1 MNNNIVDRAIENSKI
16 REKLHG
22 AGIFPTLI
30 VGPTGPTGP
39 QGNGLVIEGS
49 FDTEEDL
56 KKAHPVGKV
65 GECFLVGGLLYVW
78 DVDDNKWK
86 NVGNVKGPQGERGPK
101 GDKGDAGLV
110 GPQGIQGIQ
119 GECGLKGDTGPTGP
133 QGEKGEVGPTGPK
146 GDTGEKGDT
155 GPIGPTGTMGPTSYD
170 GVAFVSFMDTQNVG
184 TVSLGRSRI
193 IPGNSDIFALENGT
207 DIKIKRTSIL
217 EITLCGRISGVTNDN
232 GASFFLQNITANEKV
247 NDLVFDLEKGATPDM
262 DFSETNMVDI
272 VGPATL
278 QLQTSIENPGSS
290 NIKFTYMN
298 IILKSYK
305 A

>member
-22 AGIFPTLI
+22 VGIFPTLI
-30 VGPTGPTGP
+30 VGPTGPMGP

-119 GECGLKGDTGPTGP
+119 GERGLKGDA
-133 QGEKGEVGPTGPK
+133 GPTGPK

-170 GVAFVSFMDTQNVG
+170 GVAFVSFMDTQNAG

>member
-30 VGPTGPTGP
+30 VGPTGPMGP

-119 GECGLKGDTGPTGP
+119 GERGLKGDTGPTGP
-133 QGEKGEVGPTGPK
+133 K
-146 GDTGEKGDT
+146 GDIGEKGDT

-170 GVAFVSFMDTQNVG
+170 GVAFVSFMDTQNAG

>member
-30 VGPTGPTGP
+30 VGPTGPMGP

-119 GECGLKGDTGPTGP
+119 GERGLKGDT
-133 QGEKGEVGPTGPK
+133 GPTGPK

-170 GVAFVSFMDTQNVG
+170 GVAFVSFMDTQNAG

-278 QLQTSIENPGSS
+278 QLQTSIENLGSS

>member
-30 VGPTGPTGP
+30 VGPTGPMGP

-101 GDKGDAGLV
+101 GDKGDAGLI

-119 GECGLKGDTGPTGP
+119 GERGL
-133 QGEKGEVGPTGPK
+133 
-146 GDTGEKGDT
+146 KGDT

-170 GVAFVSFMDTQNVG
+170 GVAFVSFMDTQNAG

>member
-30 VGPTGPTGP
+30 VGPTGPMGP

-119 GECGLKGDTGPTGP
+119 GERGLKGDT
-133 QGEKGEVGPTGPK
+133 GPTGPK

-170 GVAFVSFMDTQNVG
+170 GVAFVSFMDTQNAG

-278 QLQTSIENPGSS
+278 QLQTSIENPSSS

>member
-1 MNNNIVDRAIENSKI
+1 M
-16 REKLHG
+16 KLQ
-22 AGIFPTLI
+22 LI
-30 VGPTGPTGP
+30 
-39 QGNGLVIEGS
+39 LL
-49 FDTEEDL
+49 DDL
-56 KKAHPVGKV
+56 
-65 GECFLVGGLLYVW
+65 FY
-78 DVDDNKWK
+78 
-86 NVGNVKGPQGERGPK
+86 RG
-101 GDKGDAGLV
+101 
-110 GPQGIQGIQ
+110 
-119 GECGLKGDTGPTGP
+119 
-133 QGEKGEVGPTGPK
+133 TGPK

-155 GPIGPTGTMGPTSYD
+155 GPIGPTGTMGPTPYD
-170 GVAFVSFMDTQNVG
+170 GVAFVSFMDTQNAG

>member
-30 VGPTGPTGP
+30 VGPTGPMGP

-49 FDTEEDL
+49 FDTEGDL

-101 GDKGDAGLV
+101 GDKGDAGLI

-119 GECGLKGDTGPTGP
+119 GERGLKGDTARCN
-133 QGEKGEVGPTGPK
+133 K
-146 GDTGEKGDT
+146 
-155 GPIGPTGTMGPTSYD
+155 S
-170 GVAFVSFMDTQNVG
+170 
-184 TVSLGRSRI
+184 
-193 IPGNSDIFALENGT
+193 
-207 DIKIKRTSIL
+207 SIY
-217 EITLCGRISGVTNDN
+217 
-232 GASFFLQNITANEKV
+232 F
-247 NDLVFDLEKGATPDM
+247 
-262 DFSETNMVDI
+262 
-272 VGPATL
+272 
-278 QLQTSIENPGSS
+278 
-290 NIKFTYMN
+290 
-298 IILKSYK
+298 
-305 A
+305 

>member
-1 MNNNIVDRAIENSKI
+1 M
-16 REKLHG
+16 
-22 AGIFPTLI
+22 
-30 VGPTGPTGP
+30 GP

-119 GECGLKGDTGPTGP
+119 GERGLKGDT
-133 QGEKGEVGPTGPK
+133 GPTGPK

-170 GVAFVSFMDTQNVG
+170 GVAFVSFMDTQNAG

>member
-30 VGPTGPTGP
+30 VGPTGPMGP

-119 GECGLKGDTGPTGP
+119 GERGLKGDT
-133 QGEKGEVGPTGPK
+133 GPTGPK

-155 GPIGPTGTMGPTSYD
+155 GPIGPTGTMGPTPYD
-170 GVAFVSFMDTQNVG
+170 GVAFVSFMDTQNAG

>member
-30 VGPTGPTGP
+30 VGPTGPMGP
-39 QGNGLVIEGS
+39 QGNGLVIEDS

-119 GECGLKGDTGPTGP
+119 GERGLKGDT
-133 QGEKGEVGPTGPK
+133 GPTGPK

-170 GVAFVSFMDTQNVG
+170 GVAFVSFMDTQNAG

>member
-16 REKLHG
+16 REKLHR

-30 VGPTGPTGP
+30 VGPTGPMGP

-119 GECGLKGDTGPTGP
+119 GERGL
-133 QGEKGEVGPTGPK
+133 
-146 GDTGEKGDT
+146 KGDT

-170 GVAFVSFMDTQNVG
+170 GVAFVSFMDTQNAG

>member
-30 VGPTGPTGP
+30 VGPTGSMGP

-119 GECGLKGDTGPTGP
+119 GERGLKGDT
-133 QGEKGEVGPTGPK
+133 GPTGPK

-170 GVAFVSFMDTQNVG
+170 GVAFVSFMDTQNAG

>member
-16 REKLHG
+16 REKLHR

-30 VGPTGPTGP
+30 VGPTGPMGP

-119 GECGLKGDTGPTGP
+119 GERGLKGDT
-133 QGEKGEVGPTGPK
+133 GPTGPK

-170 GVAFVSFMDTQNVG
+170 GVAFVSFMDTQNAG